1 MRKLHLILSRGPRPR
16 RSVCPASVPAAPAS
30 PAAVP
35 AAPPIAT
42 AVGTLLAAAAI
53 AIIVAGPAGAQGL
66 PADLL
71 ACRDIAGADERLACY
86 DRAVDRRADDAG
98 TETAPM
104 TSPEELFGRDPADIQ
119 RRMDQAAGR
128 EELQQITGEVVELI
142 EITPDR
148 IAVKLDNGQIW
159 RQTVP
164 SRFLL
169 REGQEVEIRRA
180 SLGSYLMSRAGS
192 SRSIRVE
199 RAD

>member
-1 MRKLHLILSRGPRPR
+1 MRILHLIL
-16 RSVCPASVPAAPAS
+16 
-30 PAAVP
+30 
-35 AAPPIAT
+35 
-42 AVGTLLAAAAI
+42 LAAGAT
-53 AIIVAGPAGAQGL
+53 VTAGAQPL

-86 DRAVDRRADDAG
+86 DQAVDRRAGDARDPA
-98 TETAPM
+98 TSSPPVTTPPASAQAEAAPSAADPGPGAD
-104 TSPEELFGRDPADIQ
+104 TDPLPAPEELFGHDPAEIQ

-128 EELQQITGEVVELI
+128 EELQQITAEVVELI
-142 EITPDR
+142 EISPDR
-148 IAVKLDNGQIW
+148 IAVRLDNGQIW

-169 REGQEVEIRRA
+169 REGHEVEIRRA
-180 SLGSYLMSRAGS
+180 SLGSYMMSRAGS